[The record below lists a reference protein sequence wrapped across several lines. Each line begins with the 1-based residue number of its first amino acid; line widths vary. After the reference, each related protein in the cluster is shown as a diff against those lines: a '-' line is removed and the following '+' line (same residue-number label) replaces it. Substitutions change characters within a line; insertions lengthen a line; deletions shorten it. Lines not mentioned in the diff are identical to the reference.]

1 MTKTKGKKK
10 MKAMLKHV
18 LAAVLA
24 VAGSQAMA
32 QDVQGSNWLVRARAV
47 HIDTA
52 NESSPL
58 AGSGA
63 ADRIHVSTRTIPE
76 LDVSYFFTPH
86 LAAEL
91 ILTYP
96 QKHDVTLDGKRIG
109 SFRHLP
115 PTLTA
120 QYHFAPQAS
129 VRPYVGAGINYTR
142 ISRVELL
149 DGAANLEKD
158 SWGLALQAGVD
169 FQLDARWSLNVDVK
183 KVNIRSD
190 VLLGGARAAEVRV
203 DPVLVGVGIAYRF

>member
-1 MTKTKGKKK
+1 MKT
-10 MKAMLKHV
+10 MLQHV
-18 LAAVLA
+18 LVAALTLA
-24 VAGSQAMA
+24 AGQALA
-32 QDVQGSNWLVRARAV
+32 QDANWLVRARAV

-58 AGSGA
+58 AGTGA
-63 ADRIHVSTRTIPE
+63 SDRIHVSTKTIPE
-76 LDVSYFFTPH
+76 LDVSYFFTPN

-120 QYHFAPQAS
+120 QYHFAPQS
-129 VRPYVGAGINYTR
+129 TVSPYVGAGINYTR
-142 ISRVELL
+142 ISRVKLL
-149 DGAANLEKD
+149 DGAADLEKN

-169 FQLDARWSLNVDVK
+169 VKIDARWSVNLDVK
-183 KVNIRSD
+183 KVKLRSD
-190 VLLGGARAAEVRV
+190 VLLGGAKASEVRV
-203 DPVLVGVGIAYRF
+203 DPLLVGVGVGYRF